1 MGIGKQTPYR
11 LRARAMT
18 GLANRPAFDRFVAI
32 DWSGA
37 KGVRHKG
44 IAVAVAEAGE
54 DAPRLVAPPSP
65 PGWARGE
72 VAAFLE
78 ALPGRV
84 LAGFDFSFAPPY
96 VAREAYL
103 PGIETADDGPGFW
116 AHVDAC
122 SEDPDYGAAGFMGG
136 AARPHFWMGAAD
148 GPKADYLH
156 WRVCE
161 LVFNAQGGGKASTL
175 FDCVGAAQV
184 AKASLAGMRVLH
196 RLRREFA
203 VWPFDPPGPRTV
215 VEIYGRAMLRHAG
228 GRGLKIR
235 DRAALDAALA
245 VLGSRPL
252 EGRDA
257 LDDNQTDALVTA
269 AALRRLAP
277 DPVWWAPGGLTPE
290 IARTEGWTF
299 GIG

>member
-1 MGIGKQTPYR
+1 V
-11 LRARAMT
+11 AE
-18 GLANRPAFDRFVAI
+18 GLSFDRFVGI

-44 IAVAVAEAGE
+44 IAVAVAEAG
-54 DAPRLVAPPSP
+54 DGAPVLVSPPSP
-65 PGWARGE
+65 AGWARGE

-78 ALPGRV
+78 GVAGRV
-84 LAGFDFSFAPPY
+84 LAGFDFSFAPPF
-96 VAREAYL
+96 VVRGAYL
-103 PGIETADDGPGFW
+103 PGLVTADDGPGFW
-116 AHVDAC
+116 AHVDAL
-122 SEDPDYGAAGFMGG
+122 SDDADYGAAGFMAG

-148 GPKADYLH
+148 GAKADFLH
-156 WRVCE
+156 FRVCE
-161 LVFNAQGGGKASTL
+161 QRFNAQGGGKASTV

-184 AKASLAGMRVLH
+184 AKASFAGMRVLN
-196 RLRREFA
+196 RLRGDFA
-203 VWPFDPPGPRTV
+203 VWPFDPPGERTV

-235 DRAALDAALA
+235 DLAALNDALGA
-245 VLGSRPL
+245 LGSAAFA
-252 EGRDA
+252 GAGA
-257 LDDNQTDALVTA
+257 LTDNETDALVTA

-277 DPVWWAPGGLTPE
+277 EPRWWAPQGLTAE

>member
-1 MGIGKQTPYR
+1 M
-11 LRARAMT
+11 AE
-18 GLANRPAFDRFVAI
+18 GLSFDRFVGI

-44 IAVAVAEAGE
+44 IAVAVAEAG
-54 DAPRLVAPPSP
+54 DAAPQLVAPPSP
-65 PGWARGE
+65 AGWARGE

-78 ALPGRV
+78 GLPGRV

-96 VAREAYL
+96 VARGAYL
-103 PGIETADDGPGFW
+103 PGVETAEDGPGFW
-116 AHVDAC
+116 AHVDAV
-122 SEDPDYGAAGFMGG
+122 SDDPDYGAAGFMAG

-148 GPKADYLH
+148 GRKAGFLH

-161 LVFNAQGGGKASTL
+161 LAFNAEGGGKASTL

-196 RLRREFA
+196 RLRQSFA
-203 VWPFDPPGPRTV
+203 IWPFDPPGPRTV

-235 DRAALDAALA
+235 DGAALDAALGALESAPFEGAA
-245 VLGSRPL
+245 VLN
-252 EGRDA
+252 
-257 LDDNQTDALVTA
+257 DNQTDALVTA

-277 DPVWWAPGGLTPE
+277 DPRWWAQDGLTPAV
-290 IARTEGWTF
+290 ARTEGWTF

>member
-1 MGIGKQTPYR
+1 MALTDSRCGPVAAG
-11 LRARAMT
+11 AV
-18 GLANRPAFDRFVAI
+18 PAFDRFVGV

-54 DAPRLVAPPSP
+54 RAPRLVAPPSP
-65 PGWARGE
+65 TGWARGE

-96 VAREAYL
+96 AARGAYL
-103 PGIETADDGPGFW
+103 PGLETADDGPGFW
-116 AHVDAC
+116 AHVDAL
-122 SEDPDYGAAGFMGG
+122 SDDADYGAAGFMGG

-148 GPKADYLH
+148 GRKADYLH

-161 LVFNAQGGGKASTL
+161 LAFNSGGGGKASTL

-184 AKASLAGMRVLH
+184 AKASLAGMRVLN
-196 RLRREFA
+196 RLRGRFA
-203 VWPFDPPGPRTV
+203 IWPFDPPADRTV

-235 DRAALDAALA
+235 DPAALDAALA
-245 VLGSRPL
+245 ALGSGPL
-252 EGRDA
+252 EGRNA

-277 DPVWWAPGGLTPE
+277 GPGWWAPAGMTPT

-299 GIG
+299 GVG

>member
-1 MGIGKQTPYR
+1 MRGPAPI
-11 LRARAMT
+11 
-18 GLANRPAFDRFVAI
+18 PAFDHFVGI

-44 IAVAVAEAGE
+44 IAVAVAEAG
-54 DAPRLVAPPSP
+54 DGAPRLVAPPSP
-65 PGWARGE
+65 AGWARGE
-72 VAAFLE
+72 VAGFLE

-84 LAGFDFSFAPPY
+84 LTGFDFSFAPPF
-96 VAREAYL
+96 VARGAYL
-103 PGIETADDGPGFW
+103 PGLETAEEGPGFW
-116 AHVDAC
+116 AHVDAL
-122 SEDPDYGAAGFMGG
+122 SDDADYGAAGFMQG

-148 GPKADYLH
+148 GRKADFLH
-156 WRVCE
+156 WRACE
-161 LVFNAQGGGKASTL
+161 LAFNADGGGKASTL

-196 RLRREFA
+196 RLRGGFA

-245 VLGSRPL
+245 ALGSPPFR
-252 EGRDA
+252 GDAA
-257 LDDNQTDALVTA
+257 LDDNRTDALVTA
-269 AALRRLAP
+269 VALRHLSA
-277 DPVWWAPGGLTPE
+277 DPRWWAPADLTPE